1 MLALDCR
8 GMTLGVFGTMDDLFV
23 SELFTLGG
31 QCPLCGVVVPV
42 VIVSMLDRPDF
53 VLVLLGEDFLIMNW
67 LYSTVIMILV
77 DFLIHSGVD
86 LLVFPWLDGL
96 LLNGWLNRFMY
107 GSFMVTRIADEVT
120 DYFLSLVHIE

>member
-1 MLALDCR
+1 
-8 GMTLGVFGTMDDLFV
+8 MTLGVFGTMDDLFV

-31 QCPLCGVVVPV
+31 QRPLCGVVVPV

-67 LYSTVIMILV
+67 LYSAVIMILV

-107 GSFMVTRIADEVT
+107 GSIMVTRIADEVT